1 MEEKEEL
8 MAPASDEALLEYQK
22 AFDVLEYQLEIQKLI
37 ARISSSFIN
46 LTSAEIDNGINNA
59 LKLVGEFLQADH
71 SAVFLLDRDGST
83 AVMSYEWF
91 VEGILPQIPLYP
103 KFQMDDL
110 PWLSE
115 RLQKLEPIRFSNTSS
130 FHRKLQ
136 PEGNY
141 FQTET
146 TRSLI
151 VMPLF
156 YVGSLLGFLCC
167 KTFKE
172 IRVWSE
178 DIVLLLK
185 IIGENLTGVLI
196 RKKIETELAE
206 ERNLLR
212 ALIDNIPDFIYA
224 KDTKCRFLVN
234 NLAHLRALKV
244 YSQEE
249 VLGKTD
255 LDMFSPELA
264 IQNYEEDLLVV
275 NYRQAIINQEEITT
289 DPAGRKIWVLTNKV
303 PLRNHLGQIIGL
315 VGISRNITDRKLAE
329 EKLAR
334 QSRKLARS
342 NAELEQFAYI
352 ASHDLQEPLRMVT
365 SYLNLLA
372 RRYQEQLDQ
381 DAKDFITFAVEG
393 ASRMKTLIDDLLKYS
408 RIGNASKTFEKVDCG
423 EVLNLALTNLQIAI
437 EESGAVITHD
447 ELPSLAGDSAQLI
460 QLFQNLLSNAIKYR
474 SEEPPRIHIG
484 TVRKNGEWTFAVS
497 DNGIG
502 IDPQFFNKIFI
513 IFQRLHGRD
522 SKYSGTGI
530 GLAICKKIVEHH
542 GGRIWVESEPGKGST
557 FYFTILEGMEGHLHE
572 EDDL

>member
-1 MEEKEEL
+1 MAEKEEL
-8 MAPASDEALLEYQK
+8 TAPTSEEALLEYQR

-46 LTSAEIDNGINNA
+46 LTSEEIDNGINNA
-59 LKLVGEFLQADH
+59 LKLVGGFLHADH
-71 SAVFLLDRDGST
+71 SALFLMDHDGST
-83 AVMSYEWF
+83 AVLSYEWGA
-91 VEGILPQIPLYP
+91 EGIPSQIDLYP
-103 KFQMDDL
+103 KFQINQL
-110 PWLSE
+110 PWLAE
-115 RLQKLEPIRFSNTSS
+115 KLQKFEPIRFSTVSS
-130 FHRKLQ
+130 IHRKDS
-136 PEGNY
+136 PEDNY
-141 FQTET
+141 FQTKN

-151 VMPLF
+151 VMPMF
-156 YVGSLLGFLCC
+156 YRGSLLGFLCC
-167 KTFKE
+167 KTLRE
-172 IRVWSE
+172 TQVWSE
-178 DIVLLLK
+178 DIVLMLK

-255 LDMFSPELA
+255 LDFFPPELA
-264 IQNYEEDLLVV
+264 IQYYEEDLLVV
-275 NYRQAIINQEEITT
+275 NYRQAIINQEEIIT
-289 DPAGRKIWVLTNKV
+289 DATGKKIWVLTNKV
-303 PLRNHLGQIIGL
+303 PLRNHLGAIIGL

-334 QSRKLARS
+334 QSQILARS

-372 RRYQEQLDQ
+372 RRYQDQLDQ

-408 RIGNASKTFEKVDCG
+408 RIGNTGKTFEQVDCG
-423 EVLNLALTNLQIAI
+423 DVLNLALANLQVAIA
-437 EESGAVITHD
+437 ESEAVITYD
-447 ELPSLAGDSAQLI
+447 PLPALMGDSAQLI

-474 SEEPPRIHIG
+474 SDEPPRIHISCAQ
-484 TVRKNGEWTFAVS
+484 KNGEWTFAVS

-502 IDPQFFNKIFI
+502 IEPHYFDKIFI

-542 GGRIWVESEPGKGST
+542 GGRIWVESTPGKGST
-557 FYFTILEGMEGHLHE
+557 FYFTIPVEMERDLHE
-572 EDDL
+572 E